1 MKHYWA
7 QWLIA
12 AAVSALITGTAM
24 AQPVKIGFINL
35 VRIERESKRPQRD
48 AEKLKQEFAP
58 RDAEVRALHAK
69 LNATE
74 QQAENPGPG
83 VSAEELTNRRREF
96 ARLAQ
101 QFEQLRRGFLEDL
114 ERRKAEERQKFL
126 RDLAAI
132 VTKIAKAQKLD
143 LVLQEA
149 VYAGRGVDITD
160 QVMKALDVAESAA
173 GR

>member
-1 MKHYWA
+1 MSNLLKALCISWA
-7 QWLIA
+7 ALA
-12 AAVSALITGTAM
+12 MAVPAW
-24 AQPVKIGFINL
+24 AQPVKVGFINL

-48 AEKLKQEFAP
+48 AERLKQEFAA

-69 LNATE
+69 LTAME
-74 QQAENPGPG
+74 QQAEQPGGSP
-83 VSAEELTNRRREF
+83 EELNNRRREF

-101 QFEQLRRGFLEDL
+101 QFEQVRRSFLEDL
-114 ERRKAEERQKFL
+114 ERRKAEQRQKFL
-126 RDLAAI
+126 GELTAI

-149 VYAGRGVDITD
+149 VHASRSVDITD
-160 QVMKALDVAESAA
+160 QVMKALDQAESAA